1 VHEALFLIAMF
12 AVDASAGG
20 APDAGA
26 MGAVKSVRAA
36 GLVAK
41 QWQAQRVP
49 APGPALSIGTCSCGC
64 LQGAA
69 ALPTSGH
76 GYEALRLGRNRVYGH
91 PNLVAYI
98 QRLGTAAARDHL
110 GLLVV
115 GDLSQPRG
123 GPTPSGHRSHQTG
136 LDADIGYVAP
146 PEARA
151 HMPASARERLAPL
164 AVVDGKTHAKTSAW
178 TPKVLKLLAV
188 AASDPAVDRIFVDP
202 GIKQVACADPVA
214 AKAPWQG
221 RLRPWWNHHD
231 HFHVRLKC
239 PADSPLCVPQEPPAD
254 DGCGASLAWWFS
266 ADAEA
271 TRTKKREA
279 AAATEPELPAACSGL
294 VQASD
299 RAPSPR

>member
-1 VHEALFLIAMF
+1 
-12 AVDASAGG
+12 
-20 APDAGA
+20 
-26 MGAVKSVRAA
+26 VKSVRAA

-49 APGPALSIGTCSCGC
+49 APGPSLSIGTCSCGC

-69 ALPTSGH
+69 TLPPSGH
-76 GYEALRLGRNRVYGH
+76 GYEALRLGRNRRFGH
-91 PNLVAYI
+91 PSLVAYI
-98 QRLGTAAARDHL
+98 QRLGDAAARNKL
-110 GLLVV
+110 GLVVV

-146 PEARA
+146 PGARA
-151 HMPASARERLAPL
+151 RMPASAREQLAPL
-164 AVVDGKTHAKTSAW
+164 AVVDGKTHEKTPAW
-178 TPKVLKLLAV
+178 TPKVMKLLAL

-202 GIKQVACADPVA
+202 GIKRLACADPA
-214 AKAPWQG
+214 TGQAPWQG

-239 PADSPLCVPQEPPAD
+239 PADSPLCVPQEPPTD
-254 DGCGASLAWWFS
+254 DGCGASLTWWFS
-266 ADAEA
+266 EDAAA
-271 TRTKKREA
+271 TRVKRREA
-279 AAATEPELPAACSGL
+279 AAATEPELPAACSSL

-299 RAPSPR
+299 STPPERRQERRQERR